1 MRVKSKSAVLH
12 MLLGSPNYISGQEL
26 ANRLGVSRQT
36 VGKCVQQL
44 REEGYKIEA
53 TQRLG
58 YKFLGDNN
66 LVTAEVLTPRL
77 HCPLEPIYY
86 ATVDSTNTEAKRQA
100 MAGAREG
107 LVVLAEAKRLLN
119 AGYRGNFLV
128 VADEQTAGRG
138 RQGKQFY
145 SPRGTGIYM
154 TVVVHHGRRLQD
166 AVSVTTAAGVAVCRA
181 IEELTDKHPQI
192 KWVNDVYIDDK
203 KICGILTEAVV
214 GMESGLAEAM
224 IIGIG
229 ANMQTEEFPPEVE
242 NAASLDADVSRADM
256 IAAIADHLWEI
267 LDDGYESYIDYYRSH
282 SMLLG
287 KAITFIRDGVTTPAT
302 AIGIDEIG
310 GLVVRLE
317 DGSVITLRSGE
328 ITVRPRCTKKS

>member
-1 MRVKSKSAVLH
+1 MIVCALKQECGAAYVAGQPQLH
-12 MLLGSPNYISGQEL
+12 QRSGAGQSIGGQPPN
-26 ANRLGVSRQT
+26 RRQVCT
-36 VGKCVQQL
+36 AIAGG
-44 REEGYKIEA
+44 GYKIEA

-86 ATVDSTNTEAKRQA
+86 ATVDSTNTEAKR
-100 MAGAREG
+100 
-107 LVVLAEAKRLLN
+107 LLN

-145 SPRGTGIYM
+145 SPRSTGIYM

-181 IEELTDKHPQI
+181 IEELTDKLPQI

-214 GMESGLAEAM
+214 GMESGVA
-224 IIGIG
+224 
-229 ANMQTEEFPPEVE
+229 
-242 NAASLDADVSRADM
+242 
-256 IAAIADHLWEI
+256 
-267 LDDGYESYIDYYRSH
+267 
-282 SMLLG
+282 
-287 KAITFIRDGVTTPAT
+287 
-302 AIGIDEIG
+302 
-310 GLVVRLE
+310 
-317 DGSVITLRSGE
+317 
-328 ITVRPRCTKKS
+328 RP

>member
-1 MRVKSKSAVLH
+1 M
-12 MLLGSPNYISGQEL
+12 
-26 ANRLGVSRQT
+26 
-36 VGKCVQQL
+36 
-44 REEGYKIEA
+44 
-53 TQRLG
+53 
-58 YKFLGDNN
+58 
-66 LVTAEVLTPRL
+66 
-77 HCPLEPIYY
+77 
-86 ATVDSTNTEAKRQA
+86 
-100 MAGAREG
+100 
-107 LVVLAEAKRLLN
+107 LN

-229 ANMQTEEFPPEVE
+229 ANMQTEQFPPDVE

>member
-1 MRVKSKSAVLH
+1 MSRETVLS
-12 MLLGSPNYISGQEL
+12 LLLAHPGEYLSG
-26 ANRLGVSRQT
+26 AAMSRTLGVSRAAVWT
-36 VGKCVQQL
+36 ALEAL
-44 REEGYKIEA
+44 RQEGYEITSA
-53 TQRLG
+53 PNRGYRLESAPDRVREG
-58 YKFLGDNN
+58 ELSGHLAGC
-66 LVTAEVLTPRL
+66 LVGSRL
-77 HCPLEPIYY
+77 LCLDTI
-86 ATVDSTNTEAKRQA
+86 DSTNT
-100 MAGAREG
+100 
-107 LVVLAEAKRLLN
+107 EAKRLLN

-229 ANMQTEEFPPEVE
+229 ANMQTEEFPPDVE

-302 AIGIDEIG
+302 AIGIDEVG

>member
-86 ATVDSTNTEAKRQA
+86 ATVDSTNTEAKR
-100 MAGAREG
+100 
-107 LVVLAEAKRLLN
+107 LLN

-128 VADEQTAGRG
+128 VADRRPRPPGQAVLFSPGHRDLYDRGGPSRSTAAGRG
-138 RQGKQFY
+138 VCDYRCRCG
-145 SPRGTGIYM
+145 
-154 TVVVHHGRRLQD
+154 
-166 AVSVTTAAGVAVCRA
+166 GV
-181 IEELTDKHPQI
+181 P
-192 KWVNDVYIDDK
+192 
-203 KICGILTEAVV
+203 
-214 GMESGLAEAM
+214 
-224 IIGIG
+224 
-229 ANMQTEEFPPEVE
+229 
-242 NAASLDADVSRADM
+242 
-256 IAAIADHLWEI
+256 
-267 LDDGYESYIDYYRSH
+267 SH
-282 SMLLG
+282 
-287 KAITFIRDGVTTPAT
+287 
-302 AIGIDEIG
+302 
-310 GLVVRLE
+310 
-317 DGSVITLRSGE
+317 
-328 ITVRPRCTKKS
+328 

>member
-86 ATVDSTNTEAKRQA
+86 ATVDSTNT
-100 MAGAREG
+100 
-107 LVVLAEAKRLLN
+107 EAKRLLN

-214 GMESGLAEAM
+214 GMEL
-224 IIGIG
+224 
-229 ANMQTEEFPPEVE
+229 
-242 NAASLDADVSRADM
+242 SL
-256 IAAIADHLWEI
+256 IPI
-267 LDDGYESYIDYYRSH
+267 
-282 SMLLG
+282 
-287 KAITFIRDGVTTPAT
+287 
-302 AIGIDEIG
+302 
-310 GLVVRLE
+310 
-317 DGSVITLRSGE
+317 
-328 ITVRPRCTKKS
+328 

>member
-86 ATVDSTNTEAKRQA
+86 ATVDSTNTEAKR
-100 MAGAREG
+100 
-107 LVVLAEAKRLLN
+107 LLN

-154 TVVVHHGRRLQD
+154 TVV
-166 AVSVTTAAGVAVCRA
+166 
-181 IEELTDKHPQI
+181 QI

-229 ANMQTEEFPPEVE
+229 ANMQTEQFPPEVE

-287 KAITFIRDGVTTPAT
+287 KAVTFIRDGVTTPAT

>member
-1 MRVKSKSAVLH
+1 MQS
-12 MLLGSPNYISGQEL
+12 E
-26 ANRLGVSRQT
+26 
-36 VGKCVQQL
+36 VGK
-44 REEGYKIEA
+44 G
-53 TQRLG
+53 TN
-58 YKFLGDNN
+58 D
-66 LVTAEVLTPRL
+66 
-77 HCPLEPIYY
+77 IYW
-86 ATVDSTNTEAKRQA
+86 K
-100 MAGAREG
+100 
-107 LVVLAEAKRLLN
+107 
-119 AGYRGNFLV
+119 
-128 VADEQTAGRG
+128 
-138 RQGKQFY
+138 
-145 SPRGTGIYM
+145 
-154 TVVVHHGRRLQD
+154 
-166 AVSVTTAAGVAVCRA
+166 
-181 IEELTDKHPQI
+181 
-192 KWVNDVYIDDK
+192 DK

>member
-1 MRVKSKSAVLH
+1 MSRETVLS
-12 MLLGSPNYISGQEL
+12 LLLAHPGEYLSG
-26 ANRLGVSRQT
+26 AAMSRTLGVSRAA
-36 VGKCVQQL
+36 VWKAIEAL
-44 REEGYKIEA
+44 RQEGYEITSA
-53 TQRLG
+53 PNRGYRLESAPDRVREG
-58 YKFLGDNN
+58 ELSGHLAGC
-66 LVTAEVLTPRL
+66 LVGSRL
-77 HCPLEPIYY
+77 LCLDTI
-86 ATVDSTNTEAKRQA
+86 DSTNT
-100 MAGAREG
+100 
-107 LVVLAEAKRLLN
+107 EAKRLLN

-229 ANMQTEEFPPEVE
+229 ANMQTEQFPPDVE

>member
-86 ATVDSTNTEAKRQA
+86 ATVDSTNT
-100 MAGAREG
+100 
-107 LVVLAEAKRLLN
+107 EAKRLLN

-229 ANMQTEEFPPEVE
+229 ANMQTEQFPPDVE

-287 KAITFIRDGVTTPAT
+287 KAITFIRDDVTTPAT

-317 DGSVITLRSGE
+317 DDSVITLRSGE